1 MDRKKFNLLLVA
13 LATLIICAGFV
24 DTQAQMYSGQATAVR
39 STVATPLLPVLTTA
53 VADSGRLPS
62 AGGNVT
68 LASTAVNI
76 PNVLS
81 VGDSTISTNGAAGVV
96 TSTADVN
103 LLNVGVLSNTI
114 SATVIG
120 SSAQASCPAGTAS
133 GNATITNLQINGL
146 PISVSGSPNQ
156 TITVFL
162 LGNQVGQ
169 LIINEQIITP
179 GGITVNA
186 LHLRVTDP
194 LDLTETN
201 VIIASSHAGIQ
212 CASIPSQNRFGGYG
226 TGVQLRQRAVL
237 GTDITNVISDTGFL
251 PRQGS
256 APVVTSTAGAGLS
269 PLLSTGV
276 VTSTTQGGTQGGG
289 NLHITSSSSQ
299 VNNLGI
305 NALNVVTIGA
315 NVVNSNTQCTCS
327 TSIPS
332 CSANSGVASLAVTAL
347 GLPVTINVTGAPN
360 QIVSLPLGLGT
371 IVINERI
378 SSGVNNISA
387 NALRISLNVAGL
399 AATDVVVAASHSDIS
414 CAVISSSDVSVGGRV
429 TDSSGRPLSGVTIR
443 LAGSTG
449 EPRTVVSSPFGY
461 YNFENVSAGQ
471 TFFVEASKKGL
482 SFSPRVIVPVDDMID
497 LDFTPQGGRG
507 FK

>member
-1 MDRKKFNLLLVA
+1 MDRKKFNLLIVA
-13 LATLIICAGFV
+13 IATLIIGAGFIDV
-24 DTQAQMYSGQATAVR
+24 NAQTYSGQATAVR
-39 STVATPLLPVLTTA
+39 STVNTPLLPVLTTA

-81 VGDSTISTNGAAGVV
+81 VGDSTISTNGSAGVT
-96 TSTADVN
+96 TSSANVN
-103 LLNVGVLSNTI
+103 LLNVGVLSNTVT
-114 SATVIG
+114 ATVIG
-120 SSAQASCPAGTAS
+120 STAQASCPAGTAS

-146 PISVSGSPNQ
+146 PVSVSGSPNQ
-156 TITVFL
+156 TITIFL

-169 LIINEQIITP
+169 LIINEQIVTP

-186 LHLRVTDP
+186 LHLRLTDP

-201 VIIASSHAGIQ
+201 VIVASSHAGIQ
-212 CASIPSQNRFGGYG
+212 CASIPAQNRFGGYG
-226 TGVQLRQRAVL
+226 TGVQLRQRALL
-237 GTDITNVISDTGFL
+237 GTDVTNVISDTGFL

-276 VTSTTQGGTQGGG
+276 VTSTTQGGTQGG
-289 NLHITSSSSQ
+289 NLHQTSSSSQ

-305 NALNVVTIGA
+305 NALGVVTIDA

-327 TSIPS
+327 TSVPS
-332 CSANSGVASLAVTAL
+332 CSGSSGVASLGVTAL
-347 GLPVTINVTGAPN
+347 GIPVTINVSGAPN
-360 QIVSLPLGLGT
+360 QIVSLPFGLGT
-371 IVINERI
+371 IAINEQVT
-378 SSGVNNISA
+378 SGANNISV

-399 AATDVVVAASHSDIS
+399 AATDVAVAASHSDIS
-414 CAVISSSDVSVGGRV
+414 CAVISSAEVSVGGRV
-429 TDSSGRPLSGVTIR
+429 TNSNGTPMPGVTVR
-443 LAGSTG
+443 LTG
-449 EPRTVVSSPFGY
+449 QTGQPQNVMTNAFGY
-461 YNFENVSAGQ
+461 YNFTGVNAGE
-471 TFFVEASKKGL
+471 TYFVEATKKGI
-482 SFSPRVIVPVDDMID
+482 SFSPRVIVPSDDVTD